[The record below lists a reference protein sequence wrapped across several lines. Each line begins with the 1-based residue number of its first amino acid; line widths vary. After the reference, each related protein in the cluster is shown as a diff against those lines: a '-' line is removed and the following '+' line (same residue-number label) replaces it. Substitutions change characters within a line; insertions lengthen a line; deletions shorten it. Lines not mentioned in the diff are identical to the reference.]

1 MIKNAWAMIFAD
13 WKMTNDNKM
22 ANKKYFEWWMINDKW
37 WMMNDEWWM
46 MNDEWLMQGFRMEKV
61 D

>member
-22 ANKKYFEWWMINDKW
+22 ANKKYFEWWMINDEW

-46 MNDEWLMQGFRMEKV
+46 MND
-61 D
+61 